1 MITKVTKQKNISKKF
16 GRPDLWTSGQMF
28 FEKRR
33 KRRKVTKLIKSI
45 KSIKVIKVG
54 WIFIN

>member
-1 MITKVTKQKNISKKF
+1 MFSLSPNTISLSPNDKITNNKLNKTKNISKKF

-33 KRRKVTKLIKSI
+33 KL
-45 KSIKVIKVG
+45 
-54 WIFIN
+54 

>member
-1 MITKVTKQKNISKKF
+1 LGGQTSGPLDKCFSKKEEKEEKEEKDNKTKNISKKF

-33 KRRKVTKLIKSI
+33 KRRKR
-45 KSIKVIKVG
+45 
-54 WIFIN
+54 